1 MTNTV
6 FEDMIMINDQINGQV
21 FLYNAN
27 TGEVFAYEK
36 RVSDHKCDRNRTTFK
51 KFDDGSWADGQRYSG
66 VFEISFAPRNLS
78 LV

>member
-27 TGEVFAYEK
+27 TGETQGRCLLMK
-36 RVSDHKCDRNRTTFK
+36 RDYPIINVLETGRHLKSLMMD
-51 KFDDGSWADGQRYSG
+51 
-66 VFEISFAPRNLS
+66 RNLS